1 LSEDPTAAASTKK
14 KLRDIQKRRPYL
26 LSRLGVVAVLVVLG
40 VLLLGVYGRPQ
51 RAVDPIATKG
61 PPDELVA
68 APEDARLNSLENRVA
83 DLASK
88 LNQVQVERD
97 NLVATLSALQLAD
110 QEAKLTP
117 GGPDEPVRPGGSD
130 LVRDL
135 QKALSALGL
144 DPGESD
150 GRLGQKTLNAI
161 ARYQEQQDLP
171 VDSQAS
177 RALLDHMRALS
188 LLKQAVVLY
197 HDKDYRAAETAYD
210 DVVHLQPGDGDARF
224 FRGLARLKLGE
235 KEAAVADLNWQGEA
249 DPRLPMASFP
259 PARVYYI
266 QERLKALGFDPG
278 RGDGLYDTGTK
289 NAINAYQR
297 VQGLEV
303 DGKPSPA
310 LLRQLEVYSH
320 HAEAIDAYRRG
331 DTQRAID
338 IYNLVLSLDS
348 ADAEAYFN
356 RGLAYRRAGELRK
369 AYADYSKALEEDST
383 LAKAYYERGSLA
395 FDAGRYGPAIGDYI
409 SAAQAWI
416 FDS

>member
-1 LSEDPTAAASTKK
+1 
-14 KLRDIQKRRPYL
+14 
-26 LSRLGVVAVLVVLG
+26 
-40 VLLLGVYGRPQ
+40 
-51 RAVDPIATKG
+51 
-61 PPDELVA
+61 
-68 APEDARLNSLENRVA
+68 
-83 DLASK
+83 
-88 LNQVQVERD
+88 
-97 NLVATLSALQLAD
+97 
-110 QEAKLTP
+110 
-117 GGPDEPVRPGGSD
+117 
-130 LVRDL
+130 
-135 QKALSALGL
+135 
-144 DPGESD
+144 
-150 GRLGQKTLNAI
+150 
-161 ARYQEQQDLP
+161 
-171 VDSQAS
+171 
-177 RALLDHMRALS
+177 
-188 LLKQAVVLY
+188 
-197 HDKDYRAAETAYD
+197 
-210 DVVHLQPGDGDARF
+210 
-224 FRGLARLKLGE
+224 
-235 KEAAVADLNWQGEA
+235 
-249 DPRLPMASFP
+249 
-259 PARVYYI
+259 
-266 QERLKALGFDPG
+266 LKALGFDPG

-395 FDAGRYGPAIGDYI
+395 FEAGRYGPAIGDYI